1 MLWFGLVSVT
11 AACLTRITPDPEVPL
26 RGHLGALQIN
36 LESCWKPCLLS
47 GPICYPLCPAH
58 TITAAESQA
67 KVKHVMDVLGREEL
81 QRKSRDEEKRRL
93 AIRYPFEVLENQQ
106 TLTDINFQASTRW
119 TEEKREDPR
128 VLEQST
134 LQLPR
139 GDSALYKRLLD
150 CGSSGRC
157 GSFGRRVCLYFRLE
171 RPFWVKKK

>member
-1 MLWFGLVSVT
+1 MLLHAWKYLNHEKDRKKKKHSENLIFTFHPGGNILRSLLAARKKKKTFYARGVSCIVSRKMKFWFTLVFQSMLWFGLVSVT

-93 AIRYPFEVLENQQ
+93 AIRYPF
-106 TLTDINFQASTRW
+106 
-119 TEEKREDPR
+119 
-128 VLEQST
+128 
-134 LQLPR
+134 
-139 GDSALYKRLLD
+139 
-150 CGSSGRC
+150 
-157 GSFGRRVCLYFRLE
+157 
-171 RPFWVKKK
+171 

>member
-93 AIRYPFEVLENQQ
+93 AIR
-106 TLTDINFQASTRW
+106 
-119 TEEKREDPR
+119 
-128 VLEQST
+128 
-134 LQLPR
+134 
-139 GDSALYKRLLD
+139 
-150 CGSSGRC
+150 
-157 GSFGRRVCLYFRLE
+157 
-171 RPFWVKKK
+171 